1 MQPPGLKLF
10 VQRQFTRLT
19 GRDLHLREL
28 LQSGGSAFL
37 LKIGSVGVMY
47 LFYYLVAW
55 FYGPAGNGLFGFCF
69 TVLNLLMIAALFG
82 LDTYLVRYFAT
93 MQAEQNWPGIRGL
106 YWQALAFTAALSL
119 GLGLILFGM
128 VTWLSSF
135 FSFIASYHQGLQLT
149 AAALVPAAVLRLN
162 AEALRG
168 LKAVTL
174 YSLLQNISIIGVAL
188 VVLLGI
194 DRLTS
199 QPLNILY
206 ALLAGEVLVMLWS
219 FYLVHQR
226 ISLSRQAQ
234 ARQFPSLSNSLATAW
249 PYLLTSATF
258 FLMNWTDKL
267 MLGLLSSQAALGVY
281 DVALKIANLGII
293 VIFAINTIAAP
304 KFAELYNQGDLRKL
318 ETFTHQTTFLV
329 VAFTLPILLGIYAF
343 PAWILSIF
351 GQAYTTGQASLL
363 ILVTGA
369 FVNAASGSVIII
381 LNMTGKQK
389 LAHRI
394 LLVVGLLNISLN
406 STLIPLLGI
415 QGAAIAT
422 TISTIAWNLAAAY
435 AIFRYYGFWPFQFTK
450 LFSV

>member
-1 MQPPGLKLF
+1 MKLF

-28 LQSGGSAFL
+28 LQGGASAFL

-55 FYGPAGNGLFGFCF
+55 FYGPAGSGLFGFCF
-69 TVLNLLMIAALFG
+69 TVLNLLMIAGLFG
-82 LDTYLVRYFAT
+82 LDTYLVRYLAT

-119 GLGLILFGM
+119 GLGLLLFGM
-128 VTWLSSF
+128 VTWLSPVL
-135 FSFIASYHQGLQLT
+135 SFIGSYHQGLQLT
-149 AAALVPAAVLRLN
+149 AVALVPAAVLRLN

-174 YSLLQNISIIGVAL
+174 YSLLQNISIIGIAL
-188 VVLLGI
+188 IVLFGI
-194 DRLTS
+194 HRLS
-199 QPLNILY
+199 DQPINILY

-226 ISLSRQAQ
+226 IGLTGQLGASQSAPLSEVLAA
-234 ARQFPSLSNSLATAW
+234 AR

-267 MLGLLSSQAALGVY
+267 MLGLLSSQGALGVY

-293 VIFAINTIAAP
+293 VIFAINTIGAP
-304 KFAELYNQGDLRKL
+304 KFAEFYSQKDLRKL
-318 ETFTHQTTFLV
+318 ETFTHQTTFLIV
-329 VAFTLPILLGIYAF
+329 TLTLPILIGIYAF
-343 PAWILSIF
+343 PSWVLSIF

-363 ILVTGA
+363 ILVIGA

-394 LLVVGLLNISLN
+394 LLVVGLLNIGLN
-406 STLIPLLGI
+406 GGLIPLLGI

-422 TISTIAWNLAAAY
+422 TLSTIAWNLTAAY
-435 AIFRYYGFWPFQFTK
+435 AIYRYYGFWTFQFTK
-450 LFSV
+450 LFSA